1 MVDFSKF
8 YTWKNLK
15 ILESGIFVLIA
26 EEFCDYFVNSF
37 HNHKFTLSIRNNDGE
52 LVKMGSIDDENS
64 LKTILN
70 VMDNGKLF
78 SDNILQ

>member
-26 EEFCDYFVNSF
+26 EEFCDYFVNNF
-37 HNHKFTLSIRNNDGE
+37 HNYKFTLSIRNKDGE
-52 LVKMGSIDDENS
+52 LVNMGSIDDENS

-70 VMDNGKLF
+70 LIEHGEDLVLY
-78 SDNILQ
+78 